1 MQVTQI
7 ATLLNNVIREQFGEE
22 ATLLNEDLSN
32 VVDVGSAVFNA
43 TSYDKFTKA
52 LVDHIGKVIF
62 VDRRYEGTVPSV
74 IYDGFEFGSV
84 LEKIGSDIPQ
94 YSENET
100 WSLNSGESYDPNIF
114 YGSSV
119 YAKFFAK
126 YVTFEVDLSVTDKQV
141 KSAFSSAS
149 ELNRFVEMLFGKVED
164 AMTLASEALVM
175 RTINGAIAET
185 IYADYGAT
193 AIGLK
198 SGVKA
203 INLLYLYN
211 QAHQSATLTQAQAL
225 KSPEFIRFAS
235 AQMMKV
241 AKRLKKVSK
250 LYNVGGKE
258 RFTPTKNLK
267 IVLHSDFSSD
277 AQVYLY
283 SNTFHEDYVKLPKAD
298 EVPYWQGV
306 GNDPDNP
313 EFTTAIDL
321 KLPSN
326 NAVTVK
332 ANGIIGVMFDEDC
345 CGMLNF
351 ERYTTSNYNAKAEF
365 TNYFHKQRVCAWYD
379 ANENCIVFLCN
390 DDDGNAKT
398 TKGAKKQLN
407 HKLNKGG
414 REELY
419 RLFIQ

>member
-1 MQVTQI
+1 MEVKQI
-7 ATLLNNVIREQFGEE
+7 ATFLNNVIKQEFGEE
-22 ATLLNEDLSN
+22 STLLNEDLSN
-32 VVDVGSAVFNA
+32 VVDVGNVVFNA

-52 LVDHIGKVIF
+52 LVDHIGRVIF
-62 VDRRYEGTVPSV
+62 VDRKYEGTVPSV

-94 YSENET
+94 YVENET
-100 WSLNSGESYDPNIF
+100 WDLQDQQSYDPNIF
-114 YGSSV
+114 YGSTV

-126 YVTFEVDLSVTDKQV
+126 YITFEVDLSITDKQV
-141 KSAFSSAS
+141 KSAFSSRS
-149 ELNRFVEMLFGKVED
+149 ELSRFVDMLFNKVED
-164 AMTLASEALVM
+164 AMTLASESLVM

-185 IYADYGAT
+185 IYADYGSAHLGT
-193 AIGLK
+193 K

-211 QAHQSATLTQAQAL
+211 QAHSGATLTQAQAL

-235 AQMMKV
+235 AQMMKI

-250 LYNVGGKE
+250 LYNVGGKA

-283 SNTFHEDYVKLPKAD
+283 STTFHDDYVKLPKAD

-306 GNDPDNP
+306 GNDPDDP
-313 EFTTAIDL
+313 QFTTAIDI
-321 KLPSN
+321 KLPSDN
-326 NAVTVK
+326 TKTVQ
-332 ANGIIGVMFDEDC
+332 ANGIIGIMFDEDC
-345 CGMLNF
+345 LGMLNF

-365 TNYFHKQRVCAWYD
+365 TNYFHKQKVCAWLD
-379 ANENCIVFLCN
+379 TNENCIVFLCN
-390 DDDGNAKT
+390 DDT
-398 TKGAKKQLN
+398 GAKK
-407 HKLNKGG
+407 K
-414 REELY
+414 
-419 RLFIQ
+419 

>member
-1 MQVTQI
+1 MEVKQI
-7 ATLLNNVIREQFGEE
+7 ASLLNSVIAQEFGEE

-52 LVDHIGKVIF
+52 LVDRIGKTIF

-84 LEKIGSDIPQ
+84 LEKIGSDIPSF
-94 YSENET
+94 SENET
-100 WSLNSGESYDPNIF
+100 WSLTDGESYDPNIF
-114 YGSSV
+114 YGSQV

-126 YVTFEVDLSVTDKQV
+126 HVTFEVDLSITDKQV
-141 KSAFSSAS
+141 KSAFSSRG

-164 AMTLASEALVM
+164 AMTLASEGLVM
-175 RTINGAIAET
+175 RTINGAMAET
-185 IYADYGAT
+185 IYADYGSAH
-193 AIGLK
+193 IGTK

-211 QAHQSATLTQAQAL
+211 QDHAGATLTQAQAL
-225 KSPEFIRFAS
+225 KSPDFIRYAS
-235 AQMMKV
+235 AHMMKV

-258 RFTPTKNLK
+258 RFVPTKNLK

-283 SNTFHEDYVKLPKAD
+283 SDTFHEEYVKLPKAD

-306 GNDPDNP
+306 GDDPNDPQ
-313 EFTTAIDL
+313 FTTAIDL
-321 KLPSN
+321 KLPSDN
-326 NAVTVK
+326 TKTVQ
-332 ANGIIGVMFDEDC
+332 ADGIIGCMFDEDC

-379 ANENCIVFLCN
+379 ANEVMVVFLCN
-390 DDDGNAKT
+390 DDTGN
-398 TKGAKKQLN
+398 
-407 HKLNKGG
+407 
-414 REELY
+414 
-419 RLFIQ
+419 

>member
-1 MQVTQI
+1 MEVKQI
-7 ATLLNNVIREQFGEE
+7 HTLLNRVIAEQFGEE

-32 VVDVGSAVFNA
+32 VVDVGRSVFNA

-52 LVDHIGKVIF
+52 LVDHIGRVIF

-114 YGSSV
+114 YGSQV

-126 YVTFEVDLSVTDKQV
+126 YITFEVDLSVTDKQV
-141 KSAFSSAS
+141 KSAFSNRS
-149 ELNRFVEMLFGKVED
+149 ELTRFVEMLFGKVED

-185 IYADYGAT
+185 IYDDYGST
-193 AIGLK
+193 ALGTK

-211 QAHQSATLTQAQAL
+211 QEHVGNELTQAQAL
-225 KSPEFIRFAS
+225 KNPDFIRFAS
-235 AQMMKV
+235 AHMMKV

-250 LYNVGGKE
+250 LYNVGGKA

-283 SNTFHEDYVKLPKAD
+283 SSTFHEEYVKLPKAD

-306 GNDPDNP
+306 GDDPNDP
-313 EFTTAIDL
+313 EFTTAIDV
-321 KLPSN
+321 KLPSDN
-326 NAVTVK
+326 TKTVQ
-332 ANGIIGVMFDEDC
+332 ANGILGVFFDEDC
-345 CGMLNF
+345 LGQLNF

-379 ANENCIVFLCN
+379 ANEVCVVFLCN
-390 DDDGNAKT
+390 DET
-398 TKGAKKQLN
+398 
-407 HKLNKGG
+407 
-414 REELY
+414 E
-419 RLFIQ
+419 